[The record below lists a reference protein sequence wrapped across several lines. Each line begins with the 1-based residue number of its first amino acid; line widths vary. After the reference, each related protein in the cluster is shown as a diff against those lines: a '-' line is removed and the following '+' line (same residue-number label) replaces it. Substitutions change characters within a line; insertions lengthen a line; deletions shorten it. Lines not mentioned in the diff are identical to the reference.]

1 MKLLITT
8 MTVCALGL
16 VASFAAQDDPNN
28 ANKKHKGQGQGQPN
42 VTQQPATKTN
52 RTGGQNNNQLQ
63 TGAKLHGQ
71 GQGQGKHHANVNQGT
86 AVQGTNAGAGNG
98 NAANNARG
106 LKGHKN
112 KANNANANVNNTGQ
126 TNTANNVNQGNNANQ
141 GKVNQHLSKQQ
152 LHNTP
157 QWQANHQKAQAIHQQ
172 HLNFKAQQ
180 NPSIASVQFNKN
192 YKIQNAQ
199 NWKGSQYVVFKNYHP
214 QWHDQGWWHSH
225 YHDNVFLFGGGW
237 YYWNAGYY
245 YPAWGYNTG
254 QAYYP
259 YDGPIYVGQTPQPLD
274 QTIADV
280 QSALQEQ
287 GFYKGDV
294 DGLMGPLTRAAL
306 AEYQQSQGL
315 EATAALDEPT
325 MESLGMA

>member
-16 VASFAAQDDPNN
+16 VASFGAQDDPNN
-28 ANKKHKGQGQGQPN
+28 PNKKHKGQGQGQTN
-42 VTQQPATKTN
+42 VTQPAPA
-52 RTGGQNNNQLQ
+52 RTGKGAGQNNNQMQ

-71 GQGQGKHHANVNQGT
+71 GQGKHRGNVNQGN
-86 AVQGTNAGAGNG
+86 AVQGTTTGAGNG
-98 NAANNARG
+98 NAANNF
-106 LKGHKN
+106 KGNKGRNN
-112 KANNANANVNNTGQ
+112 KASNANANLNNTGQ
-126 TNTANNVNQGNNANQ
+126 TNNVNNVNQGKLN
-141 GKVNQHLSKQQ
+141 KHLSKQQ
-152 LHNTP
+152 LHNTS
-157 QWQANHQKAQAIHQQ
+157 QWQATHQKAQAIHQQ

-199 NWKGSQYVVFKNYHP
+199 NWKGNQYVVFRNYQP
-214 QWHDQGWWHSH
+214 QWHDQGWWHNR
-225 YHDNVFLFGGGW
+225 YHDNIFLFAGGW

-245 YPAWGYNTG
+245 YPAWGYDPG

-287 GFYKGDV
+287 GFYKGEV

-315 EATAALDEPT
+315 EATAAMDEPT